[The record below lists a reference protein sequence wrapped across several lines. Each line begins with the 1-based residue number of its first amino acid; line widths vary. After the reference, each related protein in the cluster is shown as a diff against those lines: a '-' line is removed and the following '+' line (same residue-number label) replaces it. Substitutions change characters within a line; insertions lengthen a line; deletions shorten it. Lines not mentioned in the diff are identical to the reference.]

1 MASFSPVEQA
11 RLEKDQAAEELLTVL
26 AAKHVHLFPGKARG
40 EDQPVEGVIGAI
52 PGEDGFDGPFQ

>member
-26 AAKHVHLFPGKARG
+26 AAKHDLEERERKFRKY
-40 EDQPVEGVIGAI
+40 GV
-52 PGEDGFDGPFQ
+52 